1 MQPRQELTIYLDNL
15 ASTPIDPRVAEHHAA
30 ISLALVGNPNS
41 AEHAAG
47 HAAHAVLADSR
58 GAVGRMIGRSGGD
71 VLFTPSASAAL
82 WLAVQDA
89 VSRGGQ
95 RVTRVLASAVE
106 HPSLLK
112 HLSDAARDQ
121 WITLTLVPVNR
132 LGQPDLDALRLL
144 CREGVDTLFMMAANN
159 ELGSITP
166 IEQVLDIA
174 TEHGAYTVVDASQAG
189 GRLPLADALS
199 TADQVILSGAK
210 MYGPRTGA
218 LCGKLTRRT
227 RDAAHTIFGTPDVPG
242 AAAMA
247 LACDLR
253 QREMQQDEQRLGV
266 MRDYLE
272 RTLVDRVPNL
282 TINGDLEHRLKG
294 ALHVSCSDIPGD
306 VVIAR
311 LHGKV
316 DLSTGA
322 ACQSGTPG
330 PSHVLTA
337 MKAGEAISEGAIRMC
352 IGKFNTTG
360 EVERAGALIASAMRP
375 GAATWQKSA

>member
-1 MQPRQELTIYLDNL
+1 MTIYLDNL
-15 ASTPIDPRVAEHHAA
+15 ASTPIDPRVAEHQAA
-30 ISLALVGNPNS
+30 TSLALVGNPNS

-47 HAAHAVLADSR
+47 HAAHAVLANSR
-58 GAVGRMIGRSGGD
+58 GAVGRMVGRSGGD
-71 VLFTPSASAAL
+71 VLLTPSASAAL

-89 VSRGGQ
+89 MSRDGQ
-95 RVTRVLASAVE
+95 HVTRVLASAVE
-106 HPSLLK
+106 HPSLLR
-112 HLSDAARDQ
+112 HLHDAARDQ
-121 WITLTLVPVNR
+121 RITLSLVPVDR
-132 LGQPDLDALRLL
+132 LGQPDLDALRRL
-144 CREGVDTLFMMAANN
+144 CREGFDTLFMMAANN

-174 TEHGAYTVVDASQAG
+174 TEHGVRTVVDASQAG

-199 TADQVILSGAK
+199 KADQVILSGAK

-227 RDAAHTIFGTPDVPG
+227 HEAAHAIFGTPDVPG

-253 QREMQQDEQRLGV
+253 QREMHEDEKKLGV

-272 RTLVDRVPNL
+272 QTLVDRVPNL
-282 TINGDLEHRLKG
+282 SINGDLKHRLKG
-294 ALHVSCSDIPGD
+294 ALHVSCSGIPGD

-316 DLSTGA
+316 DLSAGA

-337 MKAGEAISEGAIRMC
+337 MKVGEAISDGAIRMC
-352 IGKFNTTG
+352 IGKFNTTD
-360 EVERAGALIASAMRP
+360 EVERAGDLIALAMQP
-375 GAATWQKSA
+375 GPATRLKSA

>member
-1 MQPRQELTIYLDNL
+1 MTIYLDNL

-30 ISLALVGNPNS
+30 TSLALVGNPNS

-47 HAAHAVLADSR
+47 HAAHAVLADSC
-58 GAVGRMIGRSGGD
+58 GAVGRMVGRSGGD

-89 VSRGGQ
+89 MSRGGQ

-121 WITLTLVPVNR
+121 SIKLRLVPVNR
-132 LGQPDLDALRLL
+132 RGQPDLDALRQL

-218 LCGKLTRRT
+218 LCGKLKQRT
-227 RDAAHTIFGTPDVPG
+227 RDAAHAIFGTPDVPG

-253 QREMQQDEQRLGV
+253 QREMHEDEQRLGV

-272 RTLVDRVPNL
+272 RTLIDRVPNL

-352 IGKFNTTG
+352 IGKFNTTD
-360 EVERAGALIASAMRP
+360 EVERAGTLIALAMQP
-375 GAATWQKSA
+375 CAATRQKLA